1 MNNINFMYLMDQI
14 DDKYI
19 VEAKMLPRPKREFW
33 ATSRLTS
40 FFSDAMT
47 VAATIIVFGALIIWS
62 LVGKDLLTKDKGYD
76 TTPTDAVTTPIITTE
91 PDKEPD
97 DPIVYSEGLK
107 FELNEEKDG
116 YKVVGVGTC
125 QEAVINIPPTYNG
138 LPVTEIGPL
147 AFYTNC
153 SCIVEVNIPHGVE
166 AIRSSAFLECLG
178 LQKITIPDSVTV
190 IQPSAFQNCDSLT
203 EIKIPNGVT
212 SIHSV
217 FVGCDALKKVELPS
231 SLTKIDDYAFSGCK
245 SLETVNIP
253 ESITEIGAYAFSG
266 CASLKQITIPGSVVS
281 IGYSA
286 FGSCTNLEKLTMN
299 NGLEMIDQYA
309 FENCT
314 ALTSVTVPDSV
325 TRIGKFAFSNCT
337 SITSIKLPFVGA
349 EEGADEMSTRK
360 FGYIFGEGSNQ
371 STLPTSLKT
380 VEITKA
386 TSIPD
391 SAFLGCDKLTSV
403 VLHESVT
410 SIETMAFY
418 GCKNLT
424 NIEIRGDLTFIG
436 MESFFGCLA
445 LKEIVIPK
453 SVVYIDNNAFEG
465 NQLTIYCEI
474 SSQPTTWH
482 KDWNRFN
489 LTVVWGYTGDKS

>member
-1 MNNINFMYLMDQI
+1 MNIFTNLLSVLLACVLLISLFSCATSPKDEQGS
-14 DDKYI
+14 DDK
-19 VEAKMLPRPKREFW
+19 
-33 ATSRLTS
+33 
-40 FFSDAMT
+40 
-47 VAATIIVFGALIIWS
+47 
-62 LVGKDLLTKDKGYD
+62 
-76 TTPTDAVTTPIITTE
+76 TTQTTQNSQNTTA
-91 PDKEPD
+91 PDEIAPE
-97 DPIVYSEGLK
+97 PIVYSEGLEFMLNSDSTGYVVK
-107 FELNEEKDG
+107 GIGACTDTELMIPNE
-116 YKVVGVGTC
+116 Y
-125 QEAVINIPPTYNG
+125 QG
-138 LPVTEIGPL
+138 LPVVEIGEK
-147 AFYTNC
+147 AFMNC
-153 SCIVEVNIPHGVE
+153 S
-166 AIRSSAFLECLG
+166 
-178 LQKITIPDSVTV
+178 
-190 IQPSAFQNCDSLT
+190 
-203 EIKIPNGVT
+203 
-212 SIHSV
+212 
-217 FVGCDALKKVELPS
+217 
-231 SLTKIDDYAFSGCK
+231 
-245 SLETVNIP
+245 
-253 ESITEIGAYAFSG
+253 
-266 CASLKQITIPGSVVS
+266 
-281 IGYSA
+281 
-286 FGSCTNLEKLTMN
+286 
-299 NGLEMIDQYA
+299 
-309 FENCT
+309 

-371 STLPTSLKT
+371 SALPTSLKT

-445 LKEIVIPK
+445 LKKIVIPK
-453 SVVYIDNNAFEG
+453 SVIYIDNNAFEG

-474 SSQPTTWH
+474 SSQPATWH